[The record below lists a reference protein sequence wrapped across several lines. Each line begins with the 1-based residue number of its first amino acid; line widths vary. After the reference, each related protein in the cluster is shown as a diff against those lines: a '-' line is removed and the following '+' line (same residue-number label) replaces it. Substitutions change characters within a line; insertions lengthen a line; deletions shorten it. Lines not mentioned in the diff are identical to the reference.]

1 MKLIYVVDPMCS
13 WCWAFKPQLAEFLNQ
28 HPELDLQLILGGL
41 APDSDAPM
49 PATQR
54 SQIEQIWHQIAQQ
67 TGAEFNHQFWR
78 ENTPRRSTYPA
89 CRAVITAQLMR
100 GLGSEMLSAIQL
112 AYYTKAL
119 NPSDTEVLVALARE
133 LGIDT
138 ATFEQTL
145 NSELVQQ
152 EFDEHLQSARKLGV
166 SGFPALVLQHEGKYH
181 ALALGYSE
189 AARIE
194 SRWQQII
201 QSDETLKNI

>member
-13 WCWAFKPQLAEFLNQ
+13 WCWAFKPQLTEFLNR
-28 HPELDLQLILGGL
+28 HPELDLQLLLGGL
-41 APDSDAPM
+41 APDSNAPM
-49 PATQR
+49 PAAQR
-54 SQIEQIWHQIAQQ
+54 AQIEQIWRQIAQR